1 MRSKIPSVKV
11 VFGKEY
17 QLCASWIWEVRREG
31 EAKGQKS
38 ISYWMGLFID
48 AKATATLKGYKY
60 SGSDLSLTYKYILSP
75 LAQKCVDLVSSC
87 APQAAMKG

>member
-1 MRSKIPSVKV
+1 
-11 VFGKEY
+11 
-17 QLCASWIWEVRREG
+17 
-31 EAKGQKS
+31 
-38 ISYWMGLFID
+38 MGLFID